1 MSIEYA
7 NLTLQTFKQTLY
19 AFGNSQ
25 ISFFSKRFEKHPRN
39 LYPNFKKNYK
49 YLNKT
54 IQQIF
59 PVPIALHK
67 KHTLNV
73 YVLDMIQSYKG
84 VRHARG
90 LPCRGQRT
98 WTNAWTAYRA
108 NTTLRVF
115 KIKLLN
121 RAYKKIPHN
130 QLNMYYLA
138 EQVNLLWK
146 VFWKDEWLN
155 AKKKVLTVSK
165 KKNFNI
171 DVASMAKGNIVSPT
185 RLKKMSKKQKSS
197 IGKNTLTLGFD
208 IGFTKKVLIDL
219 YKRDKLKQ
227 LKTIKTNKTKKKK
240 VDTKTKIIK
249 HNLKKKSKKSL
260 WD

>member
-1 MSIEYA
+1 MFG
-7 NLTLQTFKQTLY
+7 FKNTLY
-19 AFGNSQ
+19 GFGDTHVD
-25 ISFFSKRFEKHPRN
+25 FFSKKFEKHPRH
-39 LYPNFKKNYK
+39 LYENFKKNYK
-49 YLNKT
+49 FFNKK
-54 IQQIF
+54 IYNMLPI
-59 PVPIALHK
+59 PIALHK

-84 VRHARG
+84 TRHSRG

-121 RAYKKIPHN
+121 RAYKKVPYN
-130 QLNMYYLA
+130 QLNVYYLA
-138 EQVNLLWK
+138 EQINLLWK
-146 VFWKDEWLN
+146 VFWKDEWIN
-155 AKKKVLTVSK
+155 ARKKALVFSK
-165 KKNFNI
+165 KKNVNI
-171 DVASMAKGNIVSPT
+171 DVVSMARGNVVSPA

-208 IGFTKKVLIDL
+208 VGFTKKVLADI
-219 YKRDKLKQ
+219 YKRTKLKT
-227 LKTIKTNKTKKKK
+227 LKSVKTQKTKKKK
-240 VDTKTKIIK
+240 IDVKTKVIK
-249 HNLKKKSKKSL
+249 HKMRQKSKKSV

>member
-1 MSIEYA
+1 MIGK
-7 NLTLQTFKQTLY
+7 L
-19 AFGNSQ
+19 
-25 ISFFSKRFEKHPRN
+25 
-39 LYPNFKKNYK
+39 
-49 YLNKT
+49 
-54 IQQIF
+54 F
-59 PVPIALHK
+59 PVTIPLVK

-73 YVLDMIQSYKG
+73 YLLDMIQSYKG
-84 VRHARG
+84 IRHARG

-98 WTNAWTAYRA
+98 WTNAWTTYRC

-121 RAYKKIPHN
+121 RAYKKVPYG
-130 QLNMYYLA
+130 QLNTYYLA
-138 EQVNLLWK
+138 EQINLLWK

-155 AKKKVLTVSK
+155 AKKKVLLISK
-165 KKNFNI
+165 KKNVNI
-171 DVASMAKGNIVSPT
+171 DVASMAKGNIISPT

-219 YKRDKLKQ
+219 YNRDKLKK
-227 LKTIKTNKTKKKK
+227 LNVVKTNKTRKKK
-240 VDTKTKIIK
+240 VDIKTRVLK
-249 HNLKKKSKKSL
+249 HKLKKKSKKSV

>member
-1 MSIEYA
+1 MSIEHI
-7 NLTLQTFKQTLY
+7 NIKLNDFKKTLY
-19 AFGNSQ
+19 GFGNTHLN
-25 ISFFSKRFEKHPRN
+25 FFSNRFEKHADF
-39 LYPNFKKNYK
+39 LYENFKKNYK
-49 YLNKT
+49 YFNKT
-54 IQQIF
+54 ISMKF
-59 PVPIALHK
+59 PISIALHK
-67 KHTLNV
+67 KHILNV
-73 YVLDMIQSYKG
+73 YLLDVIQSYKG
-84 VRHARG
+84 VRHAKG

-98 WTNAWTAYRA
+98 WTNAWTSYRA

-121 RAYKKIPHN
+121 RLYKKVPVH
-130 QLNMYYLA
+130 QLNTFYLA

-155 AKKKVLTVSK
+155 AKKKVLVGSR

-171 DVASMAKGNIVSPT
+171 DVTSMAQGNVISPT

-208 IGFTKKVLIDL
+208 VGFTKKVLTDL
-219 YKRDKLKQ
+219 YKQDKLKQ
-227 LKTIKTNKTKKKK
+227 LRSVKTKKIRKK
-240 VDTKTKIIK
+240 KSDIKSKIIK

>member
-1 MSIEYA
+1 MSG
-7 NLTLQTFKQTLY
+7 FKKTLY
-19 AFGNSQ
+19 GFGETQ
-25 ISFFSKRFEKHPRN
+25 AIFFSKKFEKHIKYN
-39 LYPNFKKNYK
+39 YYNFKKNYK
-49 YLNKT
+49 FFNKK
-54 IQQIF
+54 IYNMF
-59 PVPIALHK
+59 PVPIALQK

-84 VRHARG
+84 VRHSRG

-98 WTNAWTAYRA
+98 WTNAWTAYRT

-121 RAYKKIPHN
+121 RAYKKTPHN

-138 EQVNLLWK
+138 EQINLLWK

-155 AKKKVLTVSK
+155 AKKKVLVVSK
-165 KKNFNI
+165 KKNYNVDI
-171 DVASMAKGNIVSPT
+171 ASMAKGNIISPT

-208 IGFTKKVLIDL
+208 VGFTKKVLLDL
-219 YKRDKLKQ
+219 YKRDKLKN
-227 LKTIKTNKTKKKK
+227 LKTIKVGKVRRKK
-240 VDTKTKIIK
+240 VDIKTKIIK
-249 HNLKKKSKKSL
+249 HKLKKKAKKSL

>member
-1 MSIEYA
+1 MQGFK
-7 NLTLQTFKQTLY
+7 NTL
-19 AFGNSQ
+19 FGFGDTHVD
-25 ISFFSKRFEKHPRN
+25 FFSKKFEKHHRHV
-39 LYPNFKKNYK
+39 YSNFKKNYK
-49 YLNKT
+49 FFNKK
-54 IQQIF
+54 IAALY

-84 VRHARG
+84 VRHSRG

-98 WTNAWTAYRA
+98 WTNAWNAYRT

-121 RAYKKIPHN
+121 RAYKKIPHG
-130 QLNMYYLA
+130 QINMYYLA
-138 EQVNLLWK
+138 EQINLLWK

-155 AKKKVLTVSK
+155 ARKKVLVTQK
-165 KKNFNI
+165 KKNVTV

-208 IGFTKKVLIDL
+208 VGFTKKVLVDI
-219 YKRDKLKQ
+219 YKRNKLKT
-227 LKTIKTNKTKKKK
+227 LKAPKHTKAKKKK
-240 VDTKTKIIK
+240 VDIKTKIIK
-249 HNLKKKSKKSL
+249 HKMKKKAKKSL